1 MHLMLNPSALEDIKK
16 QLEGEK
22 KRLEDALLSFASKNT
37 ANPDDYNASF
47 PEFGDKDE
55 DNASEVAT
63 YTDNL
68 TLERTLEASLRD
80 VKSSLKRIG
89 EGTYGVCKYCKKNID
104 EKRLIA
110 RPTSSACV
118 ECKKQLT
125 QEV

>member
-1 MHLMLNPSALEDIKK
+1 MLNPSAIAEIKK
-16 QLEGEK
+16 QLESEK
-22 KRLEDALLSFASKNT
+22 KRLEDALSSFASKNA

-80 VKSSLKRIG
+80 VKSALKRIG
-89 EGTYGVCKYCKKNID
+89 ESTYGVCKYCKKTID